1 MYFATHTHTHT
12 HTKNAM
18 DLYILSWK
26 ALQDIMRKGASCRI
40 IHTGWSHLCK
50 KSQKKNR
57 IWISASV
64 CLPSA
69 FKISV
74 WGEVWDWGE
83 GQEGFSL
90 CTFQSSTLYS
100 NTLFKFL
107 KLRCVYVL
115 LVQLKTKLIKKIRPV
130 SFLRPNII

>member
-1 MYFATHTHTHT
+1 MHLKY
-12 HTKNAM
+12 
-18 DLYILSWK
+18 LS
-26 ALQDIMRKGASCRI
+26 G
-40 IHTGWSHLCK
+40 H
-50 KSQKKNR
+50 
-57 IWISASV
+57 
-64 CLPSA
+64 
-69 FKISV
+69 V

-130 SFLRPNII
+130 SFLRPNIYIAHKQEDPWYPGRRRGEQAPL